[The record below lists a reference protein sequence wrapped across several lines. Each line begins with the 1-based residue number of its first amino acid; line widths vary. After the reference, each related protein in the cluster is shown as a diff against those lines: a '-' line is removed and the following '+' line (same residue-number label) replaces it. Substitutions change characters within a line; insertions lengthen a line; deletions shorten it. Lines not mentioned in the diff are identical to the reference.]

1 MKRPNMISY
10 EPKGISKLYLDKIS
24 ADLYAEIKA
33 NVKEGV
39 HVIPTKTAMLNRLI
53 SKYFVLQYGKE
64 EQRKVRNVFFK
75 DVFDDIEGDQADLV
89 RQHEAS
95 QI

>member
-24 ADLYAEIKA
+24 VDLYAELRSNAKL
-33 NVKEGV
+33 GV
-39 HVIPTKTAMLNRLI
+39 DVIPTKTAMLNRLI

-64 EQRKVRNVFFK
+64 EQRKIRDVFFK
-75 DVFDDIEGDQADLV
+75 DVFDDLEGDQANLV
-89 RQHEAS
+89 RKHEAS